1 MQVRFGLLPLREI
14 RERLSAVRTGEAE
27 KLEGNPPS
35 EIEPLQV
42 EINALIQ
49 SNQDI
54 IERARTQVGNLAHAL
69 KTPLAVITNEANSD
83 TSASARKI
91 AEQANIMRD
100 QVNHYLDRARVA
112 ARVGVVGRVT
122 EVAPVLDGLRR
133 ALERIYQERGL
144 VIEVTCPPGARFQ
157 GERQDLEEMLGNLID
172 NACKWTRDEVD
183 VVVRLAGVADASA
196 GRRLLITVDD
206 NGPGLTEEQR
216 KQGIKRGRRLDES
229 KPGSGLGHSIVA
241 DLAQS
246 YRGTFTL
253 EASEAGGLRACL
265 DLPAA

>member
-1 MQVRFGLLPLREI
+1 MKFSRAVLAAALS
-14 RERLSAVRTGEAE
+14 LSAVLACAEDARPLVKLPAPAQEA
-27 KLEGNPPS
+27 
-35 EIEPLQV
+35 
-42 EINALIQ
+42 
-49 SNQDI
+49 
-54 IERARTQVGNLAHAL
+54 
-69 KTPLAVITNEANSD
+69 
-83 TSASARKI
+83 
-91 AEQANIMRD
+91 
-100 QVNHYLDRARVA
+100 
-112 ARVGVVGRVT
+112 
-122 EVAPVLDGLRR
+122 LR
-133 ALERIYQERGL
+133 
-144 VIEVTCPPGARFQ
+144 
-157 GERQDLEEMLGNLID
+157 EEMLGNLID